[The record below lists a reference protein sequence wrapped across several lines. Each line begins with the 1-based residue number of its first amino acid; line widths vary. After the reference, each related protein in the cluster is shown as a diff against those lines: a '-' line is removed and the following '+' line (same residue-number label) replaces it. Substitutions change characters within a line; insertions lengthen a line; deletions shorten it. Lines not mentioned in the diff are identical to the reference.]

1 MKVDIDTVVQS
12 FGDYY
17 DPRIF
22 GDMNDR
28 TGTALAEIIT
38 HVFGGGFPFPE
49 RLAKSYRIMERYLD
63 RRGAAPLWR
72 WLMVCGLENLSIT
85 ARDYDVDV

>member
-28 TGTALAEIIT
+28 TGTA
-38 HVFGGGFPFPE
+38 FPLPSLFYNNFQYFFHYE
-49 RLAKSYRIMERYLD
+49 EKR
-63 RRGAAPLWR
+63 
-72 WLMVCGLENLSIT
+72 
-85 ARDYDVDV
+85 